1 MGVLYRWFVRPLL
14 RFQDSEKA
22 HKRTLRLL
30 SLVASTSLGRASLRL
45 LYKPRISLPVTLFG
59 TEYQHP
65 FGLAAGMD
73 KNAQALNGWPAIGLS
88 FIEIGGVTMHG
99 QEGNPKPRMFRASN
113 SQALVNRMGFNN
125 AGSEAIAARLER
137 FFTRHGKPSVPVWV
151 NLGKS
156 KITPLEEAH
165 LDYAASME
173 RLWRYADLFV
183 INVSSPNTPNL
194 RELQED
200 EGLIRILTACRGVND
215 TLASTTNLE
224 PKPLLVKIAPDL
236 TDDQVKHIVLT
247 ARNHGADGMVVCNTT
262 VSRPKD
268 ATTRDRIMFDQTG
281 GMSGRPLNQ
290 RSTEL
295 IRLVRSVAGPDW
307 PIIGVGGVSS
317 GADAWEKIAAGAT
330 LIQAYSGFVFEGPA
344 LVKSVVHG
352 LNKRLEASRHE
363 ELAKVIG
370 SGTVSEEGC

>member
-1 MGVLYRWFVRPLL
+1 M
-14 RFQDSEKA
+14 
-22 HKRTLRLL
+22 
-30 SLVASTSLGRASLRL
+30 
-45 LYKPRISLPVTLFG
+45 
-59 TEYQHP
+59 
-65 FGLAAGMD
+65 
-73 KNAQALNGWPAIGLS
+73 
-88 FIEIGGVTMHG
+88 
-99 QEGNPKPRMFRASN
+99 
-113 SQALVNRMGFNN
+113 
-125 AGSEAIAARLER
+125 
-137 FFTRHGKPSVPVWV
+137 
-151 NLGKS
+151 
-156 KITPLEEAH
+156 
-165 LDYAASME
+165 
-173 RLWRYADLFV
+173 
-183 INVSSPNTPNL
+183 
-194 RELQED
+194 
-200 EGLIRILTACRGVND
+200 
-215 TLASTTNLE
+215 
-224 PKPLLVKIAPDL
+224 KIAPDL